1 MYANGMGIS
10 YHTEPHIL
18 AGSVSPTIG
27 RRNIT
32 LPTDNG
38 LNSIEW
44 RLRKELS
51 KGKVTVFGRKLR
63 VGTRSKILIAVV
75 MYIIFTFLCSSQ
87 AKLCKN
93 PAWSV
98 RSTNHLTKWSGFHA
112 KYLCNLQAHGRN
124 LLSIDFD
131 RNTRTEKIYD
141 DHRKFTLR
149 ITYDAQGR
157 PAIWQP
163 SSSLAVVNVSY
174 SSTGQLVGLHRGSMS
189 ERTEFDPQGRILSR
203 SFVDGKV
210 WSYSYLDKVSL
221 LIKVRLLGI
230 LFSDFNA
237 FYLVNKINNIVIIQ
251 QVFLL
256 AFLKYINAYIKHNL
270 VPFCN

>member
-1 MYANGMGIS
+1 MFGALSPSSDQVRNSYQLCNNGTLRVMFANGMGIS

-44 RLRKELS
+44 RLRKEIT
-51 KGKVTVFGRKLR
+51 KGKITVFGRKLR
-63 VGTRSKILIAVV
+63 VNRASAFFLPWV
-75 MYIIFTFLCSSQ
+75 MCI
-87 AKLCKN
+87 
-93 PAWSV
+93 SV
-98 RSTNHLTKWSGFHA
+98 YSHMFVF
-112 KYLCNLQAHGRN
+112 QAHGRN

-131 RNTRTEKIYD
+131 RNTRTEKVYD

-174 SSTGQLVGLHRGSMS
+174 AATGRLVGLHRGSMS

-203 SFVDGKV
+203 TFVDGKV
-210 WSYSYLDKVSL
+210 WSYSYLDKVREYKSGQMKSVL
-221 LIKVRLLGI
+221 LVEDFLILGI
-230 LFSDFNA
+230 DT
-237 FYLVNKINNIVIIQ
+237 K
-251 QVFLL
+251 LL
-256 AFLKYINAYIKHNL
+256 YRI
-270 VPFCN
+270 

>member
-1 MYANGMGIS
+1 MGIS

-51 KGKVTVFGRKLR
+51 KGKVIVFGRKLR
-63 VGTRSKILIAVV
+63 VSKSDLLLGLHQTFSIDVDSYVQRPVSAILSD
-75 MYIIFTFLCSSQ
+75 TSSFMEITLRQ
-87 AKLCKN
+87 
-93 PAWSV
+93 
-98 RSTNHLTKWSGFHA
+98 HLF
-112 KYLCNLQAHGRN
+112 QAHGRN

-174 SSTGQLVGLHRGSMS
+174 SSTGRLVGLHRGSMS
-189 ERTEFDPQGRILSR
+189 ERTEFDQQGRILSR
-203 SFVDGKV
+203 AFVDGKV
-210 WSYSYLDKVSL
+210 WSYSYLDKVS
-221 LIKVRLLGI
+221 V
-230 LFSDFNA
+230 SEA
-237 FYLVNKINNIVIIQ
+237 PQ
-251 QVFLL
+251 T
-256 AFLKYINAYIKHNL
+256 
-270 VPFCN
+270 C

>member
-1 MYANGMGIS
+1 M
-10 YHTEPHIL
+10 
-18 AGSVSPTIG
+18 
-27 RRNIT
+27 
-32 LPTDNG
+32 
-38 LNSIEW
+38 
-44 RLRKELS
+44 
-51 KGKVTVFGRKLR
+51 
-63 VGTRSKILIAVV
+63 
-75 MYIIFTFLCSSQ
+75 
-87 AKLCKN
+87 
-93 PAWSV
+93 
-98 RSTNHLTKWSGFHA
+98 
-112 KYLCNLQAHGRN
+112 QAHGRN

-210 WSYSYLDKVSL
+210 WSYSYLDKVRL
-221 LIKVRLLGI
+221 LI
-230 LFSDFNA
+230 
-237 FYLVNKINNIVIIQ
+237 
-251 QVFLL
+251 
-256 AFLKYINAYIKHNL
+256 
-270 VPFCN
+270 